1 MNEALNKG
9 ENARY
14 DLIPEKDYR
23 TGIMGKIAS
32 IKAALGF

>member
-14 DLIPEKDYR
+14 DLIPEKNYR
-23 TGIMGKIAS
+23 TGIMGKIAE
-32 IKAALGF
+32 IRTALGF